1 MFFKSWDSI
10 FSTLISGSLAYI
22 VLIVLLRVSGK
33 RTLSKWNSFD
43 FVVTIALGS
52 VLASILVSKDTTLLQ
67 GVIAFTILILF
78 QLVITWVSI
87 RSNQVQELIK
97 AKPTLLLCRGQ
108 MQHNTLKQERV
119 TESEVLA
126 AIRSSGIAAIEDV
139 EAVVL
144 ETNGTF
150 SVVQKSG
157 SGSVSAL
164 LNVKGY
170 SNN

>member
-1 MFFKSWDSI
+1 MLFNSWESI

-22 VLIVLLRVSGK
+22 ISIVLLRVSGK

-43 FVVTIALGS
+43 FVVTVAFGSILAS
-52 VLASILVSKDTTLLQ
+52 VLMSKDTALFQ
-67 GVIAFTILILF
+67 GAIAFSVLILL
-78 QLVITWVSI
+78 QLVITWLSV
-87 RSNQVQELIK
+87 RSDKVQELIK
-97 AKPTLLLCRGQ
+97 ARPTLLLCRGQ
-108 MQHNTLKQERV
+108 MLSKTLKQERV
-119 TESEVLA
+119 TEGEVLG
-126 AIRSSGIAAIEDV
+126 AIRSSGISAIEDV

-170 SNN
+170 SS